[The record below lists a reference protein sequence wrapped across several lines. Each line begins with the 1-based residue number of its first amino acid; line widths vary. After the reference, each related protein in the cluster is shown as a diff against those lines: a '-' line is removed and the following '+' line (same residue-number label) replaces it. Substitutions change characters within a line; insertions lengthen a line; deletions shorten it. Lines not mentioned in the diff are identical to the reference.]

1 MQNNSGDINRGK
13 MPSLTIATKT
23 IEVDSSDTTLPVYV
37 AMPEGDGPFGAV
49 IVLQEIFGVNS
60 HIRDVTER
68 IARAGYVALAPAL
81 YHRLAPGFETGY
93 TPDDIQVGRQYK
105 VQTQAD
111 ELLSDIQ
118 ATIDYAKTLPQ
129 VKSGGVGCVGFCFG
143 GHVAYLAATLEDT
156 SAIASFYGAG
166 IPDTAFGPG
175 PVALDRTPQITGTL
189 HCFFGTEDASIPTA
203 AVEQIRSA
211 LQRANVDHEIFEYEG
226 AGHGFFCD
234 RRGSYNSDAAADAW
248 EKVKALLSEKLG

>member
-1 MQNNSGDINRGK
+1 MTPPKIETR
-13 MPSLTIATKT
+13 T
-23 IEVDSSDTTLPVYV
+23 IEVTSSDITLPVYM
-37 AMPEGDGPFGAV
+37 AMPAGNGPFGAV
-49 IVLQEIFGVNS
+49 VVLQEIFGVNG
-60 HIRDVTER
+60 HIRDITER
-68 IARAGYVALAPAL
+68 IARAGYIALAPAL
-81 YHRLAPGFETGY
+81 YHRQAPGFETGY
-93 TPDDIQVGRQYK
+93 TPEDIQVGRQCK
-105 VQTQAD
+105 VQTKAD

-129 VKSGGVGCVGFCFG
+129 VKAGGVGCIGFCFG
-143 GHVAYLAATLEDT
+143 GHVAYLAATLQDT

-189 HCFFGTEDASIPTA
+189 HCFFGTEDASIPAT
-203 AVEQIRSA
+203 AVEQIRST
-211 LQRANVDHEIFEYEG
+211 LQQAKIDYKIFEYEG

-248 EKVKALLSEKLG
+248 EKVKALFAEKIGG

>member
-1 MQNNSGDINRGK
+1 MTTPALS
-13 MPSLTIATKT
+13 THT
-23 IEVDSSDTTLPVYV
+23 IEIQSSDITLPVYV
-37 AMPEGDGPFGAV
+37 ALPDSEGPFGAI

-81 YHRLAPGFETGY
+81 YHRQAPGFEAGY
-93 TPDDIQVGRQYK
+93 TPEDIQVGRQYK

-118 ATIDYAKTLPQ
+118 ATIDYGKTLPQ
-129 VKSGGVGCVGFCFG
+129 VKTGGVGCIGFCFG
-143 GHVAYLAATLEDT
+143 GHVAYLAATLADT
-156 SAIASFYGAG
+156 VAIASFYGAG

-175 PVALDRTPQITGTL
+175 LVALDRTAQITGTL
-189 HCFFGTEDASIPTA
+189 YCFFGREDASIPA
-203 AVEQIRSA
+203 NAVGQIRAA
-211 LQRANVDHEIFEYEG
+211 LQAAHVDHQIFEYAG

-234 RRGSYNSDAAADAW
+234 RRGSYNAEAAADAW
-248 EKVKALLSEKLG
+248 EKVKALFKEKIS